1 MVSLKITDS
10 IVYVTFKVGNEGF
23 KFKQAYDYGKTY
35 SVDKY
40 RLLMYTLYRTLN
52 LNIRINKHGEV
63 ILEGEIPDKIAN
75 TLIKLLEANSQYP
88 NFGTSLIIE
97 VYSNAK
103 TVEEFAK
110 IVEEKTWKHIK
121 KIKREEERRKLI
133 EELYGKFEEHKG
145 YYLLKYRDRKAV
157 IVEIPK
163 ETFLGI
169 YDTEYQTLIV
179 HKGKLYI
186 FGRTRHIED
195 AKYFASK
202 QIVKKRIVRDEIYEE
217 RYESNLV
224 RCESNR
230 TRQIINETIGVIN
243 EIEDENL
250 RKELLNALNTR
261 LEEEVAKTI

>member
-23 KFKQAYDYGKTY
+23 KFKQAYDYGK

-52 LNIRINKHGEV
+52 LNIRINNQGEF
-63 ILEGEIPDKIAN
+63 IIEGDIPDKVAE
-75 TLIKLLEANSQYP
+75 TLVNILKINIKHP
-88 NFGTSLIIE
+88 NFGTSLINKICN
-97 VYSNAK
+97 VK
-103 TVEEFAK
+103 TMDELVRK
-110 IVEEKTWKHIK
+110 VEEKAEKYIK
-121 KIKREEERRKLI
+121 KVKSEEERRKLI

-169 YDTEYQTLIV
+169 YDTEYQTLII
-179 HKGKLYI
+179 HKGKLYV
-186 FGRTRHIED
+186 FGRTKHIDE

>member
-157 IVEIPK
+157 IVEIPR
-163 ETFLGI
+163 EFLGL

-179 HKGKLYI
+179 CKGKLYV
-186 FGRTRHIED
+186 FGRTRHIDE

-202 QIVKKRIVRDEIYEE
+202 QIVKKRIVRDEIYEL
-217 RYESNLV
+217 RHESNL
-224 RCESNR
+224 
-230 TRQIINETIGVIN
+230 TRQFINETINIIN

-250 RKELLNALNTR
+250 RKELLDALNTR